1 MIQLRGVTLLR
12 GVKRLLDGA
21 SLAVHPGQKIGII
34 GGNGC
39 GKSSLFRLLLNDL
52 HPEAGDVSVPARW
65 VVATVEQETEALD
78 RVAIEFVI
86 DGDAELRTIES
97 DLAEAEAAEDGM
109 RQGELHGRLGEIDG
123 YGARARAA
131 TLLSGLGFA
140 QVDHARPVADFSG
153 GWRVRLQV
161 ARALMSR
168 SDLLLLDEPTNHLD
182 LDAVIWLE
190 QWLKAYPGTLLVISH
205 DREFLDNV
213 VGAVCHFESKQLKLY
228 SGGYSDF
235 ERARAEALDQQNA
248 LHVKQQRQISH
259 LESYI
264 ERFRAKATKAR
275 QAQSRIKALDRIKVV
290 ARAQADAPFDFEF
303 ADPGGAADPLLLLE
317 HVVGGYGGT
326 RILDDVTINVRPG
339 SRIGLLGRN
348 GAGKSTLTKLM
359 AGTLPPMTGERLEGK
374 GLRIGYFAQ
383 HQLEQLRP
391 DDTPLR
397 HMTRLDPRTR
407 EQDHRDFLGGFG
419 FRGDEALMPVGPMSG
434 GEKARLALALIV
446 YTKPHLLLL
455 DEPTNHLDLAM
466 RAALML
472 ALQSFTGALVL
483 VSHDRSL
490 LRTAVDEFLLVAD
503 GKVSPFDGDLDD
515 YRDWLSVKPAV
526 ANSAPGPAPDSGA
539 SRRDKRRDD
548 AVDRGRAGSRRKPLQ
563 QEITTVDRALAQ
575 LQGQRL
581 QLEKR
586 LAAPDIHQG
595 ANRQLL
601 ADCTRDLGQA
611 GARIRQLEDRWFVLH
626 EQLEQFTDTV

>member
-12 GVKRLLDGA
+12 GAKRLLDGA
-21 SLAVHPGQKIGII
+21 NLAVHPGQTIGVI
-34 GGNGC
+34 GSNGC
-39 GKSSLFRLLLNDL
+39 GTSSLFRLLLDQL
-52 HPEAGDVSVPARW
+52 HPEAGDVSVPPRW

-78 RVAIEFVI
+78 RTAIEFVI
-86 DGDAELRTIES
+86 DGDAGLRTIERE
-97 DLAEAEAAEDGM
+97 LAEAEAAEDGM
-109 RQGELHGRLGEIDG
+109 RQGELHGHLGEIDG
-123 YGARARAA
+123 YGAKARAA
-131 TLLSGLGFA
+131 TLLSGLGFSQA
-140 QVDHARPVADFSG
+140 DHQRPIADFSG
-153 GWRVRLQV
+153 GWRVRVQV
-161 ARALMSR
+161 ARALMAR

-190 QWLKAYPGTLLVISH
+190 AWLKAYAGTLLVISH

-213 VGAVCHFESKQLKLY
+213 VGAVCHFENRQLRLY

-248 LHVKQQRQISH
+248 LHAKQQRQIAH

-264 ERFRAKATKAR
+264 ERFRAQATKAR
-275 QAQSRIKALDRIKVV
+275 QAQSRIKALDRIEVV
-290 ARAQADAPFDFEF
+290 ARAQADAPFEFEF
-303 ADPGGAADPLLLLE
+303 AEPGGAADPLLLLDG
-317 HVVGGYGGT
+317 VAVGYGDTVVLGG
-326 RILDDVTINVRPG
+326 VSINIRPG

-348 GAGKSTLTKLM
+348 GAGKSTLTKLL
-359 AGTLPPMTGERLEGK
+359 AGTLAPLSGERLEGK

-397 HMTRLDPRTR
+397 HMTRLDSRTR

-419 FRGDEALMPVGPMSG
+419 FRGDEALLPVGPMSG

-446 YTKPHLLLL
+446 HTKPHLLLL
-455 DEPTNHLDLAM
+455 DEPTNHLDLDM

-490 LRTAVDEFLLVAD
+490 LRVAVDEFLLVAH

-515 YRDWLSVKPAV
+515 YRDWLSAKPAV
-526 ANSAPGPAPDSGA
+526 ANEVAAPAVDSAG
-539 SRRDKRRDD
+539 SRRERRRDD
-548 AVDRGRAGSRRKPLQ
+548 AVERGRAGSRRKPLR
-563 QEITTVDRALAQ
+563 QEIAAVDRELAQ
-575 LQGQRL
+575 LQDTRG

-586 LAAPDIHQG
+586 LSAPDIHAV
-595 ANRQLL
+595 ANRKAL
-601 ADCTRDLGQA
+601 ADCTRDLGLA
-611 GARIRQLEDRWFVLH
+611 DARIKQIEDHWLVLN
-626 EQLEQFTDTV
+626 EQLEQLTDTV